1 MNEYIQ
7 QVNEFI
13 PYNSVIFMYNGLVL
27 FALFKLMSPLKERER
42 HDFIPV
48 LCSRLRVQHGVPTGM
63 II

>member
-13 PYNSVIFMYNGLVL
+13 PYNSVIFIYNGLVS
-27 FALFKLMSPLKERER
+27 FALFKLISPLKECER
-42 HDFIPV
+42 HYFIPV
-48 LCSRLRVQHGVPTGM
+48 LCSRFRVQHGIPTWM